1 MLYDIEAR
9 GLIKAFGD
17 VRAVEGLDVL
27 VERGDAVALLGP
39 NGAGKTTT
47 LMMLLGII
55 TPDAGSVV
63 LLGHRL
69 PEGRSRALTGLNFTA
84 SYISLPYDLRVKQY
98 LWVYADLY
106 GVPRSRAMEALELFR
121 IGELADRRNT
131 ELSSGQRTLVGLA
144 KAMLNRPRLLVL
156 DEPTASLDPEVGHDT
171 RRVLMEEQ
179 ERDGFTI
186 FMTSHNMA
194 EIERLCRRVIFLA
207 KGRPV
212 ADGTPAEIAA
222 QYGRDDL
229 EGTFLSIA
237 EEARR

>member
-1 MLYDIEAR
+1 VYHIEAR
-9 GLIKAFGD
+9 GLTKTFKD
-17 VRAVEGLDVL
+17 VRAVDGLDVL
-27 VERGDAVALLGP
+27 VEEGDIVALLGP

-55 TPDAGSVV
+55 TPDAGGVA

-69 PEGRSRALTGLNFTA
+69 PEERSKALERLNFTA

-106 GVPRSRAMEALELFR
+106 GVPRSRAAEALELFR
-121 IGELADRRNT
+121 IGHLADRRNT

-156 DEPTASLDPEVGHDT
+156 DEPTASLDPEVGQDT

-179 ERDGFTI
+179 ARHGFTI
-186 FMTSHNMA
+186 LMTSHNMA

-207 KGRPV
+207 HGRAV

-222 QYGRDDL
+222 RYGREDL

>member
-1 MLYDIEAR
+1 MYHIEAR
-9 GLIKAFGD
+9 GLTKTFKD
-17 VRAVEGLDVL
+17 VRAVDGLDVL
-27 VERGDAVALLGP
+27 VEEGEVVALLGP

-55 TPDAGSVV
+55 APDAGTVS
-63 LLGHRL
+63 LLGHPL
-69 PEGRSRALTGLNFTA
+69 PEERSMALTRVNFTA
-84 SYISLPYDLRVKQY
+84 SYVSLPYDLRVKQY

-106 GVPRSRAMEALELFR
+106 GVPRSRATETLELLR
-121 IGELADRRNT
+121 IGDLAGRRTT

-144 KAMLNRPRLLVL
+144 KALLNRPRLLVL
-156 DEPTASLDPEVGHDT
+156 DEPTASLDPEVGRDT

-179 ERDGFTI
+179 AQHGFTI
-186 FMTSHNMA
+186 LMTSHNMS

-207 KGRPV
+207 KGRAV

-222 QYGRDDL
+222 RYGREDL

>member
-1 MLYDIEAR
+1 M
-9 GLIKAFGD
+9 
-17 VRAVEGLDVL
+17 L
-27 VERGDAVALLGP
+27 VEEGDIVALLGP

-55 TPDAGSVV
+55 APDVGSVS
-63 LLGHRL
+63 LLGHPL
-69 PEGRSRALTGLNFTA
+69 PRERSRALTRVNFTA
-84 SYISLPYDLRVKQY
+84 SYVSLPYDLRVKQY

-106 GVPRSRAMEALELFR
+106 GTPRSRAMETLELLR
-121 IGELADRRNT
+121 IGELADRKT
-131 ELSSGQRTLVGLA
+131 MHLSSGQRTLVGLA
-144 KAMLNRPRLLVL
+144 KALLNRPRLLVL
-156 DEPTASLDPEVGHDT
+156 DEPTASLDPDVGQET

-179 ERDGFTI
+179 VKHGFTI
-186 FMTSHNMA
+186 LMTSHNMS

-207 KGRPV
+207 KGRAV

-222 QYGRDDL
+222 RYGREDL